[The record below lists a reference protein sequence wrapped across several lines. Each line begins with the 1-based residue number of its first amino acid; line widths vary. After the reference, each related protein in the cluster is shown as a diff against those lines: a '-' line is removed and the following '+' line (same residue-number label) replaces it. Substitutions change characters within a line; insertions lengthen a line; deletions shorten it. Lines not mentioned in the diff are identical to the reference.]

1 MRQKSIETY
10 VNETE
15 KIQKVKI
22 ENEITEILHE
32 VGIPAHIKGYMY
44 LRTAI
49 MKTYDNIDILRSSNE
64 STISRNC
71 KKL

>member
-1 MRQKSIETY
+1 MILIILWMLLNAFSDETKINETH

-32 VGIPAHIKGYMY
+32 VGIPAHIK
-44 LRTAI
+44 
-49 MKTYDNIDILRSSNE
+49 DIC
-64 STISRNC
+64 I
-71 KKL
+71 